1 MILTLS
7 FIALFPDVLSPYDP
21 GIRGPSV
28 SHFNPPSIR
37 HLLGTDDA
45 GKDVLSM
52 LIHGTRI
59 SLLIGFVA
67 AIVAVGLGTF
77 VGILSGF
84 YGGIKGEILMRIT
97 DIILVLHTIPL
108 LIVLAAT
115 LSPSIW
121 NVALAIGV
129 TGWTQTA
136 RIVRSQTLSLKEK
149 KYVYRARTVGCLD
162 LRILRRYILP
172 GVLPLISAQLILS
185 IDIAITAEA
194 FLSFLGL
201 GDLAQISWGS
211 ILFFCVQ
218 FRRLFNWS
226 LLVFSST
233 GNNDCNN
240 YSSIYSNR
248 TRAR

>member
-1 MILTLS
+1 M
-7 FIALFPDVLSPYDP
+7 
-21 GIRGPSV
+21 
-28 SHFNPPSIR
+28 
-37 HLLGTDDA
+37 
-45 GKDVLSM
+45 
-52 LIHGTRI
+52 
-59 SLLIGFVA
+59 
-67 AIVAVGLGTF
+67 
-77 VGILSGF
+77 
-84 YGGIKGEILMRIT
+84 
-97 DIILVLHTIPL
+97 
-108 LIVLAAT
+108 
-115 LSPSIW
+115 
-121 NVALAIGV
+121 ALAIGV

-149 KYVYRARTVGCLD
+149 KYVYRARTVGCSD